1 MNAAAELKRLFVE
14 HRTDLVRFAALS
26 LRDEALAED
35 VVQEAMMAALRS
47 LEGFG
52 GRSSL
57 KTWLYAIVK
66 RKVLDALRARRRETP
81 LSQLHDDNDSG
92 DDDMLDRLFD
102 ERGHWHADHRP
113 QRWTDPDES
122 LEQEQFW
129 AVFEICVR
137 DLPVRPGRVFAMRE
151 LLGLDTEEICKE
163 LAITASNCWVLL
175 HRARLRLRACLE
187 ARWFATR

>member
-1 MNAAAELKRLFVE
+1 MNAAAELERLFVE

-92 DDDMLDRLFD
+92 DDMLDRLFD

-113 QRWTDPDES
+113 HRWADPDES

-151 LLGLDTEEICKE
+151 LLGLDTGEICKE